1 MDFSIRELTVDDAAR
16 IAPVHVRS
24 WQAAYRG
31 LMDKAMLDSL
41 SVEQRTEMWTGI
53 LSTPNEG
60 ARLVVEQ
67 GGEAVG
73 FLVGTRSSPGTEGA
87 AEVFSVYLYPSVW
100 RGGIGSALL
109 DAGVAALRAE
119 GPTPIILWVVD
130 EKDLFPSRT
139 VTQGNGQQR
148 VFARI
153 RHGSVRAGEG
163 FDIDLHPLQIFK
175 GHPFEQRPSAGQ

>member
-31 LMDKAMLDSL
+31 LMDQAMLDSL

-87 AEVFSVYLYPSVW
+87 AEVFSVYLDPSVW

-109 DAGVAALRAE
+109 DAGVEALRAE

-130 EKDLFPSRT
+130 GNERACRFYESRGWQFDGGRRSDP
-139 VTQGNGQQR
+139 V
-148 VFARI
+148 
-153 RHGSVRAGEG
+153 GEQLVPHLRYRL
-163 FDIDLHPLQIFK
+163 D
-175 GHPFEQRPSAGQ
+175 